1 MLGSYRAALRPPG
14 VVRFSAA
21 AFVMRFA
28 LAMYPIGF
36 VLLISL
42 RTGHYRF
49 AGVLSGVYVV
59 ANGIGNPV
67 LGRVAD
73 RFGQRRVLL
82 PASAVH
88 VAAVALVIALAQIA
102 APDWTLV
109 PPTVLCGFSYL
120 AVGSLVRARWS
131 YVLAGRPELVTG
143 YSIESTLDEV
153 IFTLGPLVTTVLA
166 TQLDPA
172 WAFGLAAA
180 LVAGGAMWLHSQR
193 GTEPPPHP
201 AGATPHASALRA
213 PGMLLLTFAAAGMGA
228 VFAGAEVSMVA
239 FCGQRGH
246 TSLAGLT
253 IACFAFGSATAGF
266 VYGARAHTDD
276 VVRRYV
282 RQSVVF
288 AVLPLLFLASVDIPV
303 VAGVALVVGTAIA
316 PLLIT
321 AFGLIEQVVPSN
333 ALTEGMSWLTMGLGL
348 GYGIAASITGA
359 IADAFGARPAFLVAI
374 GAGIV
379 VGALGFAVRARVDRH
394 DPAGRADRVDHG
406 TSTAR
411 A

>member
-1 MLGSYRAALRPPG
+1 MLDSYRAALRPPG
-14 VVRFSAA
+14 VLQFSAA

-59 ANGIGNPV
+59 ANGIGNPA

-88 VAAVALVIALAQIA
+88 VAAVAVVIALAQVKA
-102 APDWTLV
+102 ADWTLV
-109 PPTVLCGFSYL
+109 PPTIVCGFSYL

-166 TQLDPA
+166 TQIDPA

-180 LVAGGAMWLHSQR
+180 LVAGGAVWLQSQR
-193 GTEPPPHP
+193 STEPPAHP
-201 AGATPHASALRA
+201 ADAAPHASALRT
-213 PGMLLLTFAAAGMGA
+213 PGMVLVTLAAAGMGA

-266 VYGARAHTDD
+266 VYGARVHADD
-276 VVRRYV
+276 VLRRYV

-303 VAGVALVVGTAIA
+303 VAGIALVVGTAIA

-321 AFGLIEQVVPSN
+321 AFGLIERLVPAN

-374 GAGIV
+374 GAGMA
-379 VGALGFAVRARVDRH
+379 VGVLGFAVRARVDRP
-394 DPAGRADRVDHG
+394 PADRADRS
-406 TSTAR
+406 TSAAR